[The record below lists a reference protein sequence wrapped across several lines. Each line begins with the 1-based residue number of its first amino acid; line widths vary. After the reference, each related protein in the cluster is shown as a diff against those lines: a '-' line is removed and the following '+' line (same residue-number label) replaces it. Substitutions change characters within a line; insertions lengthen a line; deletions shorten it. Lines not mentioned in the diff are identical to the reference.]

1 MVEVS
6 VSILNVK
13 DDKAIQTL
21 YNLETS
27 GISYFH
33 IDVMDGK
40 FVKNDTTNK
49 MLEFSEYLNQISNLP
64 LDVHL
69 MVEDVESYIKS
80 FAIFDPNIITFHLE
94 TAKNKEEVFKWIK
107 LLKENNIRVGI
118 SIKPDTK
125 VEEIYEYL
133 PFVHLVLIMTV
144 EPGEGGQ
151 KLLPNTIQKIK
162 EIKKYIDENNLE
174 VDIEADGGINIE
186 NAEIVKEAGANI
198 LVSGSAIINATDYK
212 KVVNKLERIKGINA
226 FFFCCMNVEK
236 SAIICYYITELL
248 MI

>member
-27 GISYFH
+27 GINYFH

-49 MLEFSEYLNQISNLP
+49 MLEYCEYLNQISNLP
-64 LDVHL
+64 VDIHL

-80 FAIFDPNIITFHLE
+80 FEIFEPNIITFHLE
-94 TAKNKEEVFKWIK
+94 AAKNKEEILKWIK
-107 LLKENNIRVGI
+107 LLNAKNIRVGI
-118 SIKPDTK
+118 SIKPNTK

-133 PFVHLVLIMTV
+133 PFVHLVLVMTV

-151 KLLPNTIQKIK
+151 KLLPDTIEKIK
-162 EIKKYIDENNLE
+162 ELKKYIDENNLE
-174 VDIEADGGINIE
+174 VDIEADGGINTE
-186 NAEIVKEAGANI
+186 NANIVKEAGANT
-198 LVSGSAIINATDYK
+198 LVSGSAIVNAEDYK
-212 KVVNKLERIKGINA
+212 EVVDKLKQ
-226 FFFCCMNVEK
+226 
-236 SAIICYYITELL
+236 
-248 MI
+248 

>member
-1 MVEVS
+1 MVEIS
-6 VSILNVK
+6 TSILSVEKGNE
-13 DDKAIQTL
+13 AETFML
-21 YNLETS
+21 LEKSKTD
-27 GISYFH
+27 YFH

-151 KLLPNTIQKIK
+151 KLLSNTIQKIK

-212 KVVNKLERIKGINA
+212 EVVNKLKE
-226 FFFCCMNVEK
+226 
-236 SAIICYYITELL
+236 
-248 MI
+248 

>member
-21 YNLETS
+21 YNLETA
-27 GISYFH
+27 GVNYFH

-80 FAIFDPNIITFHLE
+80 FVIFEPNIITFHLE
-94 TAKNKEEVFKWIK
+94 AAKNKEEILKWIK
-107 LLKENNIRVGI
+107 MLNEKNIRVGI
-118 SIKPDTK
+118 SIKPNTK

-133 PFVHLVLIMTV
+133 PFVHLVLVMTV

-151 KLLPNTIQKIK
+151 KLLPGTIEKIK
-162 EIKKYIDENNLE
+162 ELKKYIDENNLE
-174 VDIEADGGINIE
+174 VDIEADGGINTE
-186 NAEIVKEAGANI
+186 NANIVKEAGANM
-198 LVSGSAIINATDYK
+198 LVSGSAIVNAEDYK
-212 KVVNKLERIKGINA
+212 EVVDKLK
-226 FFFCCMNVEK
+226 K
-236 SAIICYYITELL
+236 
-248 MI
+248 

>member
-21 YNLETS
+21 YNLETA
-27 GISYFH
+27 GVNYFH

-80 FAIFDPNIITFHLE
+80 FAIFEPNIMTFHLE
-94 TAKNKEEVFKWIK
+94 AAKSKEEIFKWIK
-107 LLKENNIRVGI
+107 LLNENNIRVGI
-118 SIKPDTK
+118 SIKPNTK
-125 VEEIYEYL
+125 VEDIYDYL
-133 PFVHLVLIMTV
+133 PFVHLVLVMTV

-151 KLLPNTIQKIK
+151 KLLPDTIEKIK
-162 EIKKYIDENNLE
+162 ELKKYINENNLE
-174 VDIEADGGINIE
+174 VDIEADGGINTE
-186 NAEIVKEAGANI
+186 NAEIVKQAGANI
-198 LVSGSAIINATDYK
+198 LVSGSAIVNATDYK
-212 KVVNKLERIKGINA
+212 EVVNKLK
-226 FFFCCMNVEK
+226 K
-236 SAIICYYITELL
+236 
-248 MI
+248 

>member
-21 YNLETS
+21 YNLETA
-27 GISYFH
+27 GVNYFH

-80 FAIFDPNIITFHLE
+80 LAIFEPNIMTFHLE
-94 TAKNKEEVFKWIK
+94 AAKNKEEIFKWIK
-107 LLKENNIRVGI
+107 LLNENNIRVGI
-118 SIKPDTK
+118 SIKPNTK
-125 VEEIYEYL
+125 VEDIYDYL
-133 PFVHLVLIMTV
+133 PFVHLVLVMTV

-151 KLLPNTIQKIK
+151 KLLPDTIEKIK
-162 EIKKYIDENNLE
+162 ELKKYINENNLE
-174 VDIEADGGINIE
+174 VDIEADGGINTE
-186 NAEIVKEAGANI
+186 NAEIVKQAGANI
-198 LVSGSAIINATDYK
+198 LVSGSAIIKATDYK
-212 KVVNKLERIKGINA
+212 EVVNKLKE
-226 FFFCCMNVEK
+226 
-236 SAIICYYITELL
+236 
-248 MI
+248 

>member
-1 MVEVS
+1 MVKVLYCYHKCKINNEIRGKEKMVEVS

-212 KVVNKLERIKGINA
+212 EVVNKLKE
-226 FFFCCMNVEK
+226 
-236 SAIICYYITELL
+236 
-248 MI
+248 